1 MTCRIS
7 TTTPNSVRDRL
18 PARWRSRAASRFR
31 YGSGGGTRMPHRRR
45 SRAAVMRARARCF
58 PWCRPLGVQFQPQS
72 FAGARRSRL
81 RVDGQ
86 SREARETA
94 RMLSDAAASV
104 LGCATSAH
112 ANKGAPLSRRRVR
125 SNQFRRF
132 HMYGRARTSVAA
144 KAALDAS
151 TSHREC
157 PAAHNLPLAQSSKEA
172 VCIRRM

>member
-7 TTTPNSVRDRL
+7 TTTPNSVLSIVFQRDGG
-18 PARWRSRAASRFR
+18 PAQPAGSIWIRWRNANAASA
-31 YGSGGGTRMPHRRR
+31 R

-104 LGCATSAH
+104 LDCATSAH